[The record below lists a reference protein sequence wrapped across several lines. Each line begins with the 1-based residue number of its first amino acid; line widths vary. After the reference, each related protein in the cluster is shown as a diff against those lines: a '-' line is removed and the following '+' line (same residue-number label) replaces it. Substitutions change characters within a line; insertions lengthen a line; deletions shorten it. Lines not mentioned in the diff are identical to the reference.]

1 MKGNALLWATLF
13 LPSLVL
19 AQEPEA
25 EATPLEGSVDL
36 YFMPGANIESRQ
48 RDPVSSADES
58 GDGYG
63 LKGLLHLS
71 DRFMLTGE
79 YQTISYET
87 PGADRDDFRAG
98 AGIGLSSGTGLFA
111 EYVSLDSGTGFGVH
125 ARAAG
130 TMGERIALHMQAGY
144 VQVED
149 DERFGG
155 FEFSAGGSYAIINI
169 LKGTLGAFADYRVT
183 HLEGSV
189 SQVELKLRDFRI
201 GARYTFGGDAAL
213 PAPADDDSVG
223 VEPVV
228 EDGAAEAPADATEE
242 VSVEEPAAVE
252 EAPAEETP
260 TEEAPAE

>member
-1 MKGNALLWATLF
+1 MKVNALLWATLF
-13 LPSLVL
+13 LPSLVM

-25 EATPLEGSVDL
+25 EAEATPIEGSVDV

-48 RDPVSSADES
+48 RSPVSSADES

-71 DRFMLTGE
+71 DMFMLTGE
-79 YQTISYET
+79 YQTVSYET

-98 AGIGLSSGTGLFA
+98 AGIGLPSGSGLFA

-125 ARAAG
+125 ARGAG
-130 TMGERIALHMQAGY
+130 TMGERLALHVQAGY

-155 FEFSAGGSYAIINI
+155 FELSAGGSYAIINI

-183 HLEGSV
+183 HLEGAV
-189 SQVELKLRDFRI
+189 SQVELKLRDFRV
-201 GARYTFGGDAAL
+201 GVRYTFGGDAAL
-213 PAPADDDSVG
+213 PAPVEDESVG

-228 EDGAAEAPADATEE
+228 DDGGATEAPADAPEDE
-242 VSVEEPAAVE
+242 VTVEEPAPAGEEPVVE
-252 EAPAEETP
+252 EPPAE
-260 TEEAPAE
+260 